1 MERLNRV
8 LNNHTEQDGE
18 PTPQVETVEIRVFR
32 PHTQSA
38 LIWER
43 ESCMEKGREKIMP

>member
-8 LNNHTEQDGE
+8 LNNHTEQDGK
-18 PTPQVETVEIRVFR
+18 PMPQVGTVEIRVFH

-38 LIWER
+38 IIWER
-43 ESCMEKGREKIMP
+43 ESRMEKGREKIMP